1 MLKYYV
7 IICDYYLL
15 LILIKHLIKKNSA
28 EEPYNELDDFVT
40 EDVWRSLLQLHLKAT
55 DQQKLRGDRVIIT
68 KLGIFVRQAVR
79 AVIIAIKNEKD
90 TQSTIRKLDDYTIDL
105 KIPTKLGIVESLPVR
120 ELLDY

>member
-1 MLKYYV
+1 M
-7 IICDYYLL
+7 ITILL

-90 TQSTIRKLDDYTIDL
+90 IQSAIRKLDDYTIDL